1 MRILVYT
8 DCHFSQYS
16 SIIRSRGEKYST
28 RLENLIASLNWAESL
43 VDKYKCDRVVC
54 LGDFFDAPVLNS
66 EELTALRDINWS
78 GVKHYFIVGNHESN
92 TIDLK
97 HNSTN
102 SLNLN
107 NFEIISSPQLETIFG
122 AHLIFLPYIV
132 EEDRK
137 TLRDYIKEL
146 HSREVGMFTTQE
158 VKNTVVFSH
167 NDIKG
172 IRYGKFESTEGFD
185 ISEIENSCHMFL
197 NGHLHNCNFLNESET
212 VLNVGNLT
220 GQNFS
225 EDAYEYNHFACILD
239 TDTLQLEFYENP
251 FAFNFYK
258 IDINKESDIKKLAQL
273 KNNAVVTIKCTE
285 YLLNA
290 VKEAVK
296 NSSIIKEHRIVI
308 TPSEGGI
315 EGEVTVTLNEID
327 HLKQFNDFVID
338 KLGNT
343 EIIRDELNKIIG
355 G

>member
-1 MRILVYT
+1 MRILIYT

-16 SIIRSRGEKYST
+16 SIIRSRGERFST

-43 VDKYKCDRVVC
+43 VLTNKCDRVVC

-66 EELTALRDINWS
+66 EEITALREINWS
-78 GVKHYFIVGNHESN
+78 NVKHYFIVGNHESN
-92 TIDLK
+92 TIDLR

-102 SLNLN
+102 SLNLD
-107 NFEIISSPQLETIFG
+107 NFEIISSPKRETIFG
-122 AHLIFLPYIV
+122 ANLVFLPYIV

-137 TLRDYIKEL
+137 TLAEYNKMFSLSDG
-146 HSREVGMFTTQE
+146 GMFTTQE
-158 VKNTVVFSH
+158 YKKTIVFSH

-185 ISEIENSCHMFL
+185 IKDIEDNCHMFL
-197 NGHLHNCNFLNESET
+197 NGHLHNCNFLNDSET

-225 EDAYEYNHFACILD
+225 EDAYNYSHFACVLD
-239 TDTLQLEFYENP
+239 TDTMTLEFFENP

-258 IDINKESDIKKLAQL
+258 IDILNKSNLSKLNKL

-285 YLLNA
+285 GLINEL
-290 VKEAVK
+290 KETIK
-296 NSSIIKEHRIVI
+296 NVPNIVEHRIIVV
-308 TPSEGGI
+308 PSEGSS
-315 EGEVTVTLNEID
+315 GEEVQVSLNEID

-343 EIIRDELNKIIG
+343 EIVRDELSKIIG